1 MSDTPGSD
9 AGSTPKQT
17 ATVVCSD
24 STTLAQDKR
33 RWKNLLCP
41 HCDQVSK
48 MFYRH
53 KRTYYDRRSKRWAT
67 GSNLDRE
74 VSSSDE
80 DGSGQSVDQDP
91 PTSIEGVTTVMNW
104 LYRTLLIC

>member
-1 MSDTPGSD
+1 MMSDSPGSD
-9 AGSTPKQT
+9 PGSTPMQT

-33 RWKNLLCP
+33 RWKNLFCP
-41 HCDQVSK
+41 HCDQEVSK
-48 MFYRH
+48 TTFYRH
-53 KRTYYDRRSKRWAT
+53 KRRYYNRRAKRWAA

-80 DGSGQSVDQDP
+80 EGSGQSVDQDP
-91 PTSIEGVTTVMNW
+91 PTTIEGVTT
-104 LYRTLLIC
+104 